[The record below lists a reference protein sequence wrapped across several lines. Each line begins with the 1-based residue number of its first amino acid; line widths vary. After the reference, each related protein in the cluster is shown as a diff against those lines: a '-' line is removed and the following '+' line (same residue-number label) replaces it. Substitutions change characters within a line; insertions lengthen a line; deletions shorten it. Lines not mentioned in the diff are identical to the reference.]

1 VTRQSSDEHT
11 DERATST
18 RHRAFIA
25 RIVAKLGLAGGF
37 IAGIYGLDQPE
48 SLWLQTGFGLL
59 ITGILAQGYAFYYG
73 LTRGWSEHEKR
84 KKSM

>member
-11 DERATST
+11 DERATSA

-25 RIVAKLGLAGGF
+25 RIVAKVGLAGGF

-84 KKSM
+84 KESM

>member
-1 VTRQSSDEHT
+1 MTHQSSDEPT
-11 DERATST
+11 DERATSA

-37 IAGIYGLDQPE
+37 IVGIYGLDQPE

-59 ITGILAQGYAFYYG
+59 ITGILAQGYAFYHG

-84 KKSM
+84 KESM